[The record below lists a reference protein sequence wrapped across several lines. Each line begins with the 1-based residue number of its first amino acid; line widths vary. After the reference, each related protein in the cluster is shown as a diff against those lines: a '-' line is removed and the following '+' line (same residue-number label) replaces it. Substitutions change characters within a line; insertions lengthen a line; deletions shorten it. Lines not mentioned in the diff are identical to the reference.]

1 MFTEKSWKNFKVFA
15 GVFCAIALTPFFGV
29 NTSARAADTV
39 VIRYGLLEESVSLEE
54 LKKSIETGKLPDSL
68 GTYTKR
74 MTEEQRRFLVEG
86 LKIRIPI
93 NVITLDRLI
102 NTQIGTTVL
111 TDISTAITRQ
121 DQAGL
126 QAMRGGLI
134 LGANSP
140 QGLSVLSFIAA
151 YPSNRL
157 EINLPQ
163 AITVA
168 GSMGGAF
175 IRTQRFMFGLSPQV
189 NPKDIKVASSLDPTQ
204 AGSAQ
209 VQTIKLNFN
218 DQKRQ
223 RQIPLDVYFSISATA
238 NKPLIVFSHGFGS
251 VRTDLRYLAE
261 HLASHGYVV
270 AALEHPGS
278 NETSSKVVSKGKN
291 RLVAPQEFLDRPR
304 DISFILDE
312 LAQLNQTANNPL
324 QGKLATN
331 NVMVVGYSF
340 GGGTALALAG
350 GELQIEN
357 LKQSCQRKLGK
368 TNLSESLQCAAQALP
383 EKTYQLRDAR
393 IKQAIALN
401 PTTSLMFGET
411 GLTKVQIPTLILSSS
426 ADKITPPLTEQVMGF
441 AKIPSPKWLVGVVG
455 ASHLSV
461 VDPSLTPYQE
471 GKPPILNK
479 EVTREQA
486 QDVRKFL
493 KGVTLAMAAQLT
505 PEASQYA
512 PFLTSD
518 YAQISSTRLFP
529 LRIVRELSPEMIQEA
544 QGPGMTANK

>member
-1 MFTEKSWKNFKVFA
+1 MLTEKSWKNFKVFA

-102 NTQIGTTVL
+102 NTQIGTTIL

-168 GSMGGAF
+168 RSMGGAF

-218 DQKRQ
+218 
-223 RQIPLDVYFSISATA
+223 L
-238 NKPLIVFSHGFGS
+238 
-251 VRTDLRYLAE
+251 
-261 HLASHGYVV
+261 
-270 AALEHPGS
+270 
-278 NETSSKVVSKGKN
+278 KN
-291 RLVAPQEFLDRPR
+291 
-304 DISFILDE
+304 
-312 LAQLNQTANNPL
+312 
-324 QGKLATN
+324 
-331 NVMVVGYSF
+331 
-340 GGGTALALAG
+340 
-350 GELQIEN
+350 
-357 LKQSCQRKLGK
+357 
-368 TNLSESLQCAAQALP
+368 
-383 EKTYQLRDAR
+383 
-393 IKQAIALN
+393 
-401 PTTSLMFGET
+401 
-411 GLTKVQIPTLILSSS
+411 
-426 ADKITPPLTEQVMGF
+426 
-441 AKIPSPKWLVGVVG
+441 
-455 ASHLSV
+455 
-461 VDPSLTPYQE
+461 
-471 GKPPILNK
+471 
-479 EVTREQA
+479 
-486 QDVRKFL
+486 
-493 KGVTLAMAAQLT
+493 
-505 PEASQYA
+505 
-512 PFLTSD
+512 
-518 YAQISSTRLFP
+518 
-529 LRIVRELSPEMIQEA
+529 
-544 QGPGMTANK
+544 

>member
-1 MFTEKSWKNFKVFA
+1 MLTEKSWKNFKVFA

-140 QGLSVLSFIAA
+140 QGLSVLSFIAT
-151 YPSNRL
+151 YPSKRL

-168 GSMGGAF
+168 RSMGGAF

-291 RLVAPQEFLDRPR
+291 RLVKPQEFLDRPR

-357 LKQSCQRKLGK
+357 LKQRCQQKLGK
-368 TNLSESLQCAAQALP
+368 TNLSETLQCVAQVLP

-426 ADKITPPLTEQVMGF
+426 ADKITPALTEQVMGF

-455 ASHLSV
+455 GSHLSV
-461 VDPSLTPYQE
+461 IDPTITPYQE
-471 GKPPILNK
+471 GKPGKPILNK
-479 EVTREQA
+479 EVTGEQA
-486 QDVRKFL
+486 KDVRKFL
-493 KGVTLAMAAQLT
+493 KGITLAMAAQLT

-529 LRIVRELSPEMIQEA
+529 FRTVRELSPEMME
-544 QGPGMTANK
+544 GMGN